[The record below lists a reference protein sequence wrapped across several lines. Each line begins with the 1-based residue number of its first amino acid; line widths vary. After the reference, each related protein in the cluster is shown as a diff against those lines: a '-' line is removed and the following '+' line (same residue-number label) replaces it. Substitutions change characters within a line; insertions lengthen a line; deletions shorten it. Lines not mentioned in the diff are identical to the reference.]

1 MTTMLTALTVA
12 LLAADPTPSP
22 QPIALFLSKAINLS
36 DPEVQTFGAVCAMK
50 FSEVTNTSVLS
61 PEETKAALTGS
72 NVVEATR
79 SLGAKESIEL
89 SLVNLA
95 SGSSRGRI
103 LMAAVRRDATGREL
117 YRSNATADSLD
128 DALPACERLA
138 LSLDRLV
145 PLPQTMNRHN
155 VLRAEAR
162 DSSRPNRMGS
172 EKSLGVKTAFTA
184 ALASTGT
191 INPLGAISFDARL
204 EKERYFIELSVGALF
219 PAVTDSSRPSYGGI
233 TTEVGADYYL
243 SDADTTGYI
252 GVGLMPRLIFG
263 GSIFNVAPYAQVGVV
278 FWRQSSTRLY
288 ADVKI
293 AQNLLPTAF
302 DNGAVAMYPT
312 ELSGQVGIA
321 W

>member
-1 MTTMLTALTVA
+1 
-12 LLAADPTPSP
+12 
-22 QPIALFLSKAINLS
+22 
-36 DPEVQTFGAVCAMK
+36 
-50 FSEVTNTSVLS
+50 
-61 PEETKAALTGS
+61 
-72 NVVEATR
+72 
-79 SLGAKESIEL
+79 
-89 SLVNLA
+89 
-95 SGSSRGRI
+95 
-103 LMAAVRRDATGREL
+103 
-117 YRSNATADSLD
+117 
-128 DALPACERLA
+128 
-138 LSLDRLV
+138 
-145 PLPQTMNRHN
+145 
-155 VLRAEAR
+155 
-162 DSSRPNRMGS
+162 MGS